1 MLRDLDIKLVALV
14 LIGAIVFG
22 VYATIDYFRFR
33 NTPEE
38 EVFYISPDIGDVEPA
53 DLSGGAPPEEP
64 PSEAAPVP
72 AE

>member
-38 EVFYISPDIGDVEPA
+38 EVFYISPDIGDVEPVT
-53 DLSGGAPPEEP
+53 LEGISEP
-64 PSEAAPVP
+64 MQIDQE
-72 AE
+72 